1 MYLNHHVFKSL
12 IKMNTTSF
20 LKEFCEKYCIK
31 FCLFCDIDIDLYRFK
46 IYKEICN
53 VNKLK
58 HNHQKHLED
67 RFLLFTTKPVLI
79 TKQNWY

>member
-1 MYLNHHVFKSL
+1 
-12 IKMNTTSF
+12 MNTSSF

-58 HNHQKHLED
+58 HNQQKHLED
-67 RFLLFTTKPVLI
+67 RFLLFTTKPVTVRWFLSRHHTFVLKMKCI
-79 TKQNWY
+79 